1 MLLRK
6 LTPAL
11 TVDDIK
17 NTIAFYQDMLGFET
31 VLTVPTKDQIDWA
44 LMKCGDIEIMFHAKV
59 NLTTKKH
66 HIEGTL
72 TFHFEGEGVK
82 ELYEAVKNKVRIERH
97 LYPTFYGTNEF
108 SMEDCNG
115 CILVFAEKLKN
126 YEADD

>member
-1 MLLRK
+1 MLLTK

-17 NTIAFYQDMLGFET
+17 GTIAFYQDMLGFET

-44 LMKCGDIEIMFHAKV
+44 LMKCGEIEIMFHAKV
-59 NLTTKKH
+59 SNAKKH
-66 HIEGTL
+66 HIEDTL

-82 ELYEAVKNKVRIERH
+82 ELYESVKNKVRIERH
-97 LYPTFYGTNEF
+97 LYPTFYGTKEF

-115 CILVFAEKLKN
+115 CVLVFAEKLRQK
-126 YEADD
+126 EADD